1 MVSESGIYS
10 LDDTRRLHDK
20 IHEPR
25 GMTHPALNGADM
37 IMGEHS

>member
-1 MVSESGIYS
+1 MASESDLYS
-10 LDDTRRLHDK
+10 LDDTKQLHDK

-37 IMGEHS
+37 ITGEHS